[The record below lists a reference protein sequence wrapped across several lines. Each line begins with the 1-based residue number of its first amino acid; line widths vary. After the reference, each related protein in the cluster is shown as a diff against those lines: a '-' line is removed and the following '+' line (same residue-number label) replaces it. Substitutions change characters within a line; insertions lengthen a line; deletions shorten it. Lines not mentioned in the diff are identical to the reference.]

1 MLKMWLVFYLGNWLP
16 LAGMLVWWR
25 SMWTFLFLGST
36 VRLKAMLQG
45 PVNQHW
51 GSCKGR
57 GWGTEYHGFLMVEG
71 QLEKKECPCCTVP
84 PECPLCNRTLTVLN
98 SLVACK
104 ISWMSRWVPMHCI
117 FLVWAEAKGAQKGQL
132 GMRYAF
138 AVCFAQFLSIVTRP
152 SGATPK
158 FLDSRYQFQ
167 RSMNDIISHVYGS
180 LWWLFQQELHL
191 VNYLRANWELFES
204 YLKVIGDFFESCFQC
219 SSKLPVFWEPLESY
233 VWKVYLRYWM
243 QLGQYGIDLLGLL

>member
-36 VRLKAMLQG
+36 VRLKAMVQG

-57 GWGTEYHGFLMVEG
+57 GWGTECHGFLMVEG

-104 ISWMSRWVPMHCI
+104 ISWMSRWVPMHYI
-117 FLVWAEAKGAQKGQL
+117 FWFELRLRELRK
-132 GMRYAF
+132 
-138 AVCFAQFLSIVTRP
+138 
-152 SGATPK
+152 
-158 FLDSRYQFQ
+158 
-167 RSMNDIISHVYGS
+167 GS
-180 LWWLFQQELHL
+180 LAWDMLLLCVLHNFFLLWLGHL
-191 VNYLRANWELFES
+191 EQHRSFWTADINFKNPWMILFPMSMVVISTGIASWELFES
-204 YLKVIGDFFESCFQC
+204 YLRVLGAFFESCFRC
-219 SSKLPVFWEPLESY
+219 SSELPVFWELLESY